1 MKQSFKYGLLLLLLL
16 LLHSWVMNGD
26 GEATASFSISHPNCC
41 ISQDRPLHR
50 AINRLYHFYST
61 LQFCDLSHADLSSNG
76 PTEKGFLTAGGY
88 PGEYKHNYIPGE
100 ISFPLPRYHNP
111 HPITYYIYGLRK
123 IVI

>member
-26 GEATASFSISHPNCC
+26 REVTASFSISHPNCC

-61 LQFCDLSHADLSSNG
+61 LQLCDLSHADLSPNG
-76 PTEKGFLTAGGY
+76 PTDKGLLAAGGY
-88 PGEYKHNYIPGE
+88 GSEYKHKYIPEE
-100 ISFPLPRYHNP
+100 ISPPLPAHHNP
-111 HPITYYIYGLRK
+111 DPITYYIYRLRK
-123 IVI
+123 III